1 MRRSLFLLFTMAFLC
16 VINCVAQQNLFSWQN
31 GNVVA
36 NNEYIV
42 YDTPQLSQ
50 SMITLIENT
59 SRTLHTFSVSSSNN
73 EYECDIRIVSSRDED
88 ESQCYSQFEIRT
100 KSGSLI
106 YKRRGNGLPL
116 TTTRWLSHERPD
128 NHYFRKID
136 LDNDSYALVFAGWL
150 LGWAE
155 ILGEMIIV
163 VVNKNVATLVYDGPA
178 TAITPTNF
186 NSNSFS
192 MDFVTDGTDL
202 TDPETGL
209 LDITPA
215 KLAVRTK
222 YRIYKDGNVLKIA
235 SWTSGNGPSVP

>member
-1 MRRSLFLLFTMAFLC
+1 MRKSLFIFFMAFLC
-16 VINCVAQQNLFSWQN
+16 VINCVAQQNLFSLQN

-36 NNEYIV
+36 NNEYII
-42 YDTPQLSQ
+42 YDEPQLSQ
-50 SMITLIENT
+50 GMMTLIENT
-59 SRTLHTFSVSSSNN
+59 SRTLHTFSVSSTNN
-73 EYECDIRIVSSRDED
+73 EYECDVRIVSNQEED
-88 ESQCYSQFEIRT
+88 ESHCYSQFEIRT

-106 YKRRGNGLPL
+106 YKRRGKGLPL
-116 TTTRWLSHERPD
+116 TTTRWLSRESPD

-155 ILGEMIIV
+155 LLGEMIII

-178 TAITPTNF
+178 MAITSTNF

-192 MDFVTDGTDL
+192 MDFVTDGVGL

-215 KLAVRTK
+215 KLLGRMK
-222 YRIYKDGNVLKIA
+222 YRIYKEGNVLKIA
-235 SWTSGNGPSVP
+235 SWTIGDGPAVP